1 MIIVDEVIYM
11 TKIAILSDSGCQLK
25 SSEGI
30 YIVPLQVTVGET
42 SYRDGIDIDSLKIF
56 TMMKEDEKLLPKT
69 SQPSSGDIIE
79 TLNRIKQDGYDE
91 VLGIAIATG
100 LSSTLSGMN
109 TVAQTVEIPI
119 TLVDSKG
126 TAGNQRYLVQTAAR
140 YVAQGLDINEIKAR
154 LDKMVDDSATIIA
167 TPNLDHLQRG
177 GRITPAVAMLG
188 GLLKIVPV
196 MKLNMDLGG
205 RIDTLGKART
215 MKRAKSMMIDDMVKH
230 GANGND
236 YVITVEHVLCEDLA
250 IELANEIKETFGQDT
265 QIDFDLL
272 PSVVGVHMGIGGIG
286 YQYIRKAKD

>member
-1 MIIVDEVIYM
+1 M

-30 YIVPLQVTVGET
+30 FIVPLQVSIGEE
-42 SYRDGIDIDSLKIF
+42 SYRDGVDMDSLKIF
-56 TMMKEDEKLLPKT
+56 TMMKEDEKLMPKT

-79 TLNRIKQDGYDE
+79 TLMHIKEAGYDE

-109 TVAQTVEIPI
+109 TAAQTVGIPI

-140 YVAQGLDINEIKAR
+140 YVAQGLSCNEIKAE
-154 LDKMVDDSATIIA
+154 LDEMVADSATIIA
-167 TPNLDHLQRG
+167 TPNLNHLQRG

-215 MKRAKSMMIDDMVKH
+215 MKKAKAMMIEDMVEH
-230 GANGND
+230 GANGKD

-250 IELANEIKETFGQDT
+250 MELANEIKEKFGEDT
-265 QIDFDLL
+265 KIDFDLL

-286 YQYIRKAKD
+286 YQYIHKAKD